1 MNCFSSGAVVRT
13 GGSQSCIDGAP
24 SVKYSSGIF
33 TLLWSAFYGTY
44 WSWCFGIHTDKA
56 YGY

>member
-24 SVKYSSGIF
+24 SVKYS
-33 TLLWSAFYGTY
+33 
-44 WSWCFGIHTDKA
+44 DKSEIEDIIVEKQDA
-56 YGY
+56 YSTFCERYK